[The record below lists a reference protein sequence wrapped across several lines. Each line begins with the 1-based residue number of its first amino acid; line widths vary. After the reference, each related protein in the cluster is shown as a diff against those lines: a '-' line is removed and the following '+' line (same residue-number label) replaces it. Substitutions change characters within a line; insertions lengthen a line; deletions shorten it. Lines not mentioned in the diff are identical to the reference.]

1 MSKITSKQGYHV
13 IMRLRLKGS
22 MSKRSSTSASRPS
35 IDFLMSVYP
44 NATYIFS
51 AMLISPNMSISM
63 QAALPQQLTEIPRQA
78 LLLLPAAD
86 VSLLIAWC
94 QSAEAWLQAFWKI
107 RYQKQVPVS
116 QRPSF
121 HGSCGASSSTSLYLH
136 HCYCTIAL
144 LEGRC
149 SDIRQSDVSS
159 VRAWAW
165 ISLKILCP
173 LWSLLCVIMGY
184 DRIQVFA
191 NSETF

>member
-1 MSKITSKQGYHV
+1 MVNIPYPLTDSMRSSILLPGFAQMCDSLEPGRSTAFILLSNSKSFNQICDRTYGHFIILKFVYYPPYLKISAQALLKMCRIRDLSKIVTHDFRSYVKNHIKTRHHV
-13 IMRLRLKGS
+13 IRRLRLKGS

-94 QSAEAWLQAFWKI
+94 QSAEA
-107 RYQKQVPVS
+107 
-116 QRPSF
+116 
-121 HGSCGASSSTSLYLH
+121 
-136 HCYCTIAL
+136 
-144 LEGRC
+144 
-149 SDIRQSDVSS
+149 
-159 VRAWAW
+159 
-165 ISLKILCP
+165 
-173 LWSLLCVIMGY
+173 
-184 DRIQVFA
+184 
-191 NSETF
+191 